1 MVLQSICGG
10 CDLSHVTF
18 QLGGLGLAQ
27 RIAIQGMIISTL
39 AAPHLIAV
47 VDRKF
52 RQFHK
57 VVGLERPLGFPY
69 LDRAIRPQ
77 APQLCCAAAY
87 LI

>member
-39 AAPHLIAV
+39 AALQLIAV

-52 RQFHK
+52 RQIHR
-57 VVGLERPLGFPY
+57 VVGLERPLGFPH

-77 APQLCCAAAY
+77 APPICGAATY